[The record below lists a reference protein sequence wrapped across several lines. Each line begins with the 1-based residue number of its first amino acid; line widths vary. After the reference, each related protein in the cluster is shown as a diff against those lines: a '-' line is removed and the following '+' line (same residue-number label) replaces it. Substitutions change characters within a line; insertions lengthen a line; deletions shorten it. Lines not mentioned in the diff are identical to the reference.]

1 MVRMKEYENSLRTFL
16 IEMPPLI
23 YQVEGIR
30 VFGRTLRS
38 FIFSTDIAVLRN
50 TNADGA
56 LAMYPFA
63 TQPLIHRSLLQS
75 ADLPVFVGIGS
86 VGMSDNKVMIC
97 AQDAEAAGATGIVVG
112 PQIAPEMIT
121 RLKKQI
127 DIPLVAT
134 VASGKEDLE
143 RRIDS
148 GVDILNVSAAKD
160 TPEIVRLAKS
170 RYPYMPVIATG
181 GPNDAS
187 ILETIKAG
195 ADAISFTPPS
205 IAEIFS
211 KQMEIFR
218 EQL

>member
-1 MVRMKEYENSLRTFL
+1 MKEYENSLRTFL
-16 IEMPPLI
+16 VEMPPLI

-38 FIFSTDIAVLRN
+38 FLFSTDIALLRN
-50 TNADGA
+50 TNADA
-56 LAMYPFA
+56 VMAMYPFS
-63 TQPLIHRSLLQS
+63 TQPLIHRSLLQA
-75 ADLPVFVGIGS
+75 ADLPIFVGVGS
-86 VGMSDNKVMIC
+86 VGMSDEKVVSC
-97 AQDAEAAGATGIVVG
+97 ALDAEAAGATGIVVG
-112 PQIAPEMIT
+112 PQVSAEMIT
-121 RLKKQI
+121 RLKQHI
-127 DIPLVAT
+127 DLPLIVT
-134 VASGKEDLE
+134 VASPKEDLE
-143 RRIDS
+143 RKIDS
-148 GVDILNVSAAKD
+148 GADILNISGAQE
-160 TPEIVRLAKS
+160 TPGIIRTVKEKF
-170 RYPYMPVIATG
+170 PYIPVVATG